1 MKMFIDRSDA
11 GRTLARLLEG
21 YRGSR
26 GVVYAI
32 PRGGVP
38 VALEVARH
46 LGMPLEV
53 ILSKKIG
60 HPRNPEYAIGAVTLE
75 DRVLREAAGV
85 PEDYVER
92 ETARLRA
99 AMAGQSRRFGGGR
112 QPRSPEGQVAI
123 VVDDGVATGSTLA
136 CTLPMLRRQRPA
148 RLVVAVPVAP
158 PEAVAQLKA
167 EADEVVCAHIPDD
180 FSGVGGYYADFR
192 QVTDEEVAAM
202 LWTAAEPRSEGSAD
216 GVPSPE
222 PEGRV

>member
-1 MKMFIDRSDA
+1 MFIDRSDA

-21 YRGSR
+21 YRGCR

-53 ILSKKIG
+53 VLSKKIG
-60 HPRNPEYAIGAVTLE
+60 HPMNPEYAIGAVTLE
-75 DRVLREAAGV
+75 DRVLREAGGV

-99 AMAGQSRRFGGGR
+99 AIAGQARRFGGGR
-112 QPRSPEGQVAI
+112 QPRSPAGQVAI

-167 EADEVVCAHIPDD
+167 EADEVVCALIPEY
-180 FSGVGGYYADFR
+180 FSGVGGFYADFR

-202 LWTAAEPRSEGSAD
+202 LSTASEPRSEGPAD
-216 GVPSPE
+216 GGHSPE